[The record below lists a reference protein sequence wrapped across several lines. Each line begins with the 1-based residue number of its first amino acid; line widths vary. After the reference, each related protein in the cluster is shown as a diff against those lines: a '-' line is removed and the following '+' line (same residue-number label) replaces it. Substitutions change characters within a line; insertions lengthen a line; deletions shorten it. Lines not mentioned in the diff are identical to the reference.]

1 MKGKRGEGGGRKPR
15 LTGEQKQELRG
26 FLQTREF
33 WATEEIREL
42 IKEEFNTQYSQQQIR
57 RILRDFGM
65 ILSKPYPQDYRRPA
79 EAERI
84 LQERLAEE
92 FGKLE
97 SKGIRREE
105 IAIGFVDESSPQN
118 RANTVRLWS
127 FGKVRMKKNTD
138 RMRINGIG
146 FYALRGKDIIGFMDN
161 SKAQNICKFL
171 EELRE
176 ANKEY
181 RAVVVIIDNFKSHSS
196 EIVRGKA
203 EELGIHLV
211 YLPSYSPDLNPIEQI
226 WRVIK
231 RVMSLA
237 FVKNLEEGRKLV
249 EDNFYKVVG
258 KLSFARNWITNFF
271 NPLWNSYGF
280 SREVM

>member
-161 SKAQNICKFL
+161 ARAQNICKFL